1 MIDGLLT
8 QVLSYAGFAL
18 AFLFVLSAVV
28 FVHEMGHFLVARWC
42 GVTVTTFSI
51 GFGRE
56 LWGFDD
62 RHGTHW
68 RVAAI
73 PLGGY
78 VKFLDDENAASQPG
92 PDAAQ
97 LTPDQQAGSFHNKPV
112 WQRAAVVAA
121 GPFANFLMAA
131 VIYTL
136 INLTVS
142 VRTISATI
150 DQVVAGTPAAEAGIK
165 AGDRITVIDGWNIE
179 GFEDVARIVG
189 TSAGR
194 TLNIEVERN
203 GAPMSFNVAVQGKEL
218 RDDLGVTLK
227 IGDIGVRRVIPARV
241 GDVIPDMPAAKAGFK
256 PGDLITEIDGKPI
269 QSFDGIVEAVG
280 ASAGKELSFKI
291 ERDGA
296 TFDIDVVPAMTDQ
309 KDEKGHLVQRG
320 KIGVAP
326 VRPEPQAV
334 GFGEAIRLGVR
345 ETYAN
350 LAQTITGLGDI
361 IAQRQSADQVGGPI
375 LMAEVT
381 ARVVELGIEPLL
393 RWTALI
399 SANIGLLNLLPIPV
413 LDGGHLL
420 FYAIEALRR
429 RPLSRRVQEIG
440 FQIGLALVM
449 MLVVFVNLND
459 LVRVGKRW
467 LFGGG

>member
-1 MIDGLLT
+1 MIDGLIA
-8 QVLSYAGFAL
+8 QVFGSAGFVL

-92 PDAAQ
+92 PETAQ
-97 LTPDQQAGSFHNKPV
+97 LTTEQQAGSFHNKAV

-131 VIYTL
+131 VIYSL
-136 INLTVS
+136 INLTVG
-142 VRTISATI
+142 VRTMPATI
-150 DQVVAGTPAAEAGIK
+150 DQVVAGMPAGEAGIK
-165 AGDRITVIDGWNIE
+165 AGDRITAIDGWNVE

-194 TLNIEVERN
+194 TLHIEVERI
-203 GAPMSFNVAVQGKEL
+203 GEPLSFEVPVQGKEL

-227 IGDIGVRRVIPARV
+227 LGDIGVRRIISPRV

-256 PGDLITEIDGKPI
+256 TGDLITEIAGKPI
-269 QSFDGIVEAVG
+269 QSFDDIVEAVG
-280 ASAGKELSFKI
+280 GNAGKELAFKV
-291 ERDGA
+291 ERDGQVVE
-296 TFDIDVVPAMTDQ
+296 IDVVPVKSEQ
-309 KDEKGHLVQRG
+309 KDEKGHLIQRG
-320 KIGVAP
+320 KIGIAP
-326 VRPEPQAV
+326 MRPEPQAV
-334 GFGEAIRLGVR
+334 GLGEAIRLGVR

-429 RPLSRRVQEIG
+429 RPLSRRVQEVG
-440 FQIGLALVM
+440 FQIGFALVL
-449 MLVVFVNLND
+449 MLIVFVNLND
-459 LVRVGKRW
+459 IVRVGRR

>member
-1 MIDGLLT
+1 MIDGLVT
-8 QVLSYAGFAL
+8 QVFSSAGFVL

-28 FVHEMGHFLVARWC
+28 FVHELGHFLVARWC

-78 VKFLDDENAASQPG
+78 VKFLDDENAASQP
-92 PDAAQ
+92 AAS
-97 LTPDQQAGSFHNKPV
+97 TPNLSPTQMEGSFHNKPV

-131 VIYTL
+131 VIYAL
-136 INLTVS
+136 INVTVG
-142 VRTISATI
+142 VRTMPARI
-150 DQVVAGTPAAEAGIK
+150 DQVVPGMPAAEAGLK
-165 AGDRITVIDGWNIE
+165 AGDRITVIDGWAIE

-194 TLNIEVERN
+194 TLNIEVERD
-203 GAPMSFNVAVQGKEL
+203 GAPLAFQVSVQGKEQ
-218 RDDLGVTLK
+218 RDDLGVTLR
-227 IGDIGVRRVIPARV
+227 IGDIGIRRVLPARV

-269 QSFDGIVEAVG
+269 RSFDDVIDAVG
-280 ASAGKELSFKI
+280 TSAGKELSVKI

-296 TFDIDVVPAMTDQ
+296 ALDIDVVPVKSDQ
-309 KDEKGHLVQRG
+309 KDEQGRMVQRG
-320 KIGVAP
+320 KIGIAP
-326 VRPEPQAV
+326 VRPEPHSV
-334 GFGEAIRLGVR
+334 GLGEAIRLGVR

-429 RPLSRRVQEIG
+429 RPLPRRVQEIG